1 MAEAFGPYSH
11 WRRAGDL
18 VVISGQ
24 LGVVP
29 GHDKPTM
36 IEGGAPEQLRQA
48 LVNARS
54 VLAEAGAT
62 FDQVV
67 KATLFIT
74 DMAGFGACNEGGRE
88 GVEPPRAPRSVAAR
102 PAPLVQR
109 SPSRNSPWAHSPK
122 LNSGPT
128 RPSTR
133 PSIRSATCRTCSPL
147 SAPSGSG
154 VRALRPTSRADVA
167 RARPPFVHR
176 RSTRNPTPD

>member
-1 MAEAFGPYSH
+1 MAVTFGPYST

-29 GHDKPTM
+29 SDQPAM

-74 DMAGFGACNEGGRE
+74 DMDVFTACNEVWIE
-88 GVEPPRAPRSVAAR
+88 AFEPPRPTRSAVAVAQL
-102 PAPLVQR
+102 PLGALAEVELWAHAPL
-109 SPSRNSPWAHSPK
+109 
-122 LNSGPT
+122 
-128 RPSTR
+128 
-133 PSIRSATCRTCSPL
+133 
-147 SAPSGSG
+147 
-154 VRALRPTSRADVA
+154 D
-167 RARPPFVHR
+167 
-176 RSTRNPTPD
+176 